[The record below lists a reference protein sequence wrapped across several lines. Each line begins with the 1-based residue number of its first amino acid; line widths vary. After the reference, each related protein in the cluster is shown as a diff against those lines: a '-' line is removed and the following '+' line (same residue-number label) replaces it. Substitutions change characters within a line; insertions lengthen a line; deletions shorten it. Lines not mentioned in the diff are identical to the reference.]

1 MSCKE
6 AFIPYECHLISYD
19 LVLKVFTYE
28 IYQTKRI
35 SFDKNFEDREMTWDI
50 KETKI
55 DDYVREKGWGAFI
68 KEVYNT
74 PRVNK

>member
-6 AFIPYECHLISYD
+6 EFIPYECHLISYD

-55 DDYVREKGWGAFI
+55 DDYVREKGWSAFI